1 MCDGSLKL
9 AALTKM
15 ASLSCRFDKK
25 ILNKLERLGM
35 NKHTHIK
42 LIMMA
47 AAIFVAA
54 IMQGCKHDKPTPIE
68 PVEPAK
74 ASRTILVYMVATN
87 NLGTGGFDDSDLR
100 EMAKAAEAGDLG
112 DGRLVVYHASS
123 KGVVLKEIT
132 AEGTDTLKVYDDGQV
147 SVTIDR
153 MREVINDTKE
163 LAPAKDYGM
172 VLWSHASGWL
182 QDGIVEESV
191 PLRSFGQDGS
201 VNSKKMNI
209 SSLAEATKDAELSF
223 IYFDCCYM
231 GSVEVAYEMRHSAP
245 YMVMSPAEIPAN
257 GMPYDLN
264 LKYLLNTEMTVE
276 DALVAAATSTFNSY
290 NDVFVKGDCPNT
302 MAVIK
307 TEGLDKLAEMTRQ
320 IYARA
325 TFTRAP
331 ETDYQKFS
339 RQYTRYYY
347 DYGQYVESLCTD
359 EPLLG
364 KWQEA
369 MSGTVRYAA
378 ASPWIWSSYRVEHY
392 SGLSTYILDNETSG
406 AEKDYNTLQ
415 WYKDVASV
423 LVE

>member
-1 MCDGSLKL
+1 M
-9 AALTKM
+9 AAV
-15 ASLSCRFDKK
+15 SLS
-25 ILNKLERLGM
+25 
-35 NKHTHIK
+35 
-42 LIMMA
+42 A
-47 AAIFVAA
+47 A
-54 IMQGCKHDKPTPIE
+54 MLPGCHNDE
-68 PVEPAK
+68 PAPPQPEEPAK
-74 ASRTILVYMVATN
+74 ASRTVLVYMVATN

-100 EMAKAAEAGDLG
+100 EMATAAEAGDLG

-123 KGVVLKEIT
+123 QGVVLKEIT
-132 AEGTDTLKVYDDGQV
+132 PEGTDTLKTYEKGQV

-163 LAPAKDYGM
+163 FAPAMDYGL

-201 VNSKKMNI
+201 MNSKKMNI

-231 GSVEVAYEMRHSAP
+231 GSMEVAYEMRHSAP

-264 LKYLLNTEMTVE
+264 MKHLLNTKRSLE
-276 DALVAAATSTFNSY
+276 DALIAAATSTFNSY

-307 TEGLDKLAEMTRQ
+307 TAGLEQLATATRQ
-320 IYARA
+320 IYERA
-325 TFTRAP
+325 PFTRDA
-331 ETDYQKFS
+331 ELDYQKYS
-339 RQYTRYYY
+339 PRYTRYYY
-347 DYGQYVESLCTD
+347 DFGQYVESLCSD
-359 EPLLG
+359 EQLLSN
-364 KWQEA
+364 WHEA
-369 MSGTVRYAA
+369 MAETVKYAA
-378 ASPWIWSSYRVEHY
+378 ASPWIWSSFPLEHY
-392 SGLSTYILDNETSG
+392 SGLSTYILDDEAAGTVN
-406 AEKDYNTLQ
+406 DYNTLQ

-423 LVE
+423 LVK

>member
-1 MCDGSLKL
+1 MNRH
-9 AALTKM
+9 TK
-15 ASLSCRFDKK
+15 
-25 ILNKLERLGM
+25 
-35 NKHTHIK
+35 IK
-42 LIMMA
+42 LFAMA
-47 AAIFVAA
+47 AAIMSAA
-54 IMQGCKHDKPTPIE
+54 MLQSCKNNNDAPTPPE
-68 PVEPAK
+68 PEDAR
-74 ASRTILVYMVATN
+74 ASRTMLVYMVATN

-100 EMAKAAEAGDLG
+100 EMAKAAEAGELG
-112 DGRLVVYHASS
+112 DGRLLVYHASS
-123 KGVVLKEIT
+123 AGIVLKEIT
-132 AEGTDTLKVYDDGQV
+132 AEGTDTLKTYEKGQV

-209 SSLAEATKDAELSF
+209 TSLAEATRDAGLTF
-223 IYFDCCYM
+223 LYFDCCYM
-231 GSVEVAYEMRHSAP
+231 GSVEVAYELRDCAE

-264 LKYLLNTEMTVE
+264 LKYLLNTDITVE
-276 DALVAAATSTFNSY
+276 NALVAAATSTFNTY
-290 NDVFVKGDCPNT
+290 NDVFEKGDCPNT

-307 TEGLDKLAEMTRQ
+307 TEGLEQLADATRQ
-320 IYARA
+320 IYERA
-325 TFTRAP
+325 SFTRAP

-339 RQYTRYYY
+339 PRYTRYYY
-347 DYGQYVESLCTD
+347 DYGQYVESLCND
-359 EPLLG
+359 EQLLG

-369 MSGTVRYAA
+369 MAGTVRYAA
-378 ASPWIWSSYRVEHY
+378 ASPWIWSSYPVEHY
-392 SGLSTYILDNETSG
+392 SGLSTYIVDSTAAG
-406 AEKDYNTLQ
+406 TEKDYNTLQ

-423 LVE
+423 LVD